1 MPQSISIDNPLD
13 SNKRYLRTDLKKT
26 LIENL
31 LYNERRQKDS
41 IKIFEI
47 SDVYTSDKKISQ
59 ELRLGV
65 IASGR
70 QGHDHNSFQRKI
82 DQKYLTNL
90 LKDVFDIKK
99 INIQEISRDKLDT
112 KINNKIFYFETILE
126 KSLLNKDSFQFYGN
140 EKIQFKKYKK
150 ISEFPSSS
158 RDFSFSI
165 SKLSKYKD
173 VMDHLLNLNHQYL
186 KDSFIFD
193 FYKNEKLNE
202 IKIGIRL
209 IFQSNDKTLSEK
221 EIQAFSNTLLDPII
235 KLDGVSI
242 PGMT

>member
-82 DQKYLTNL
+82 DQEYLTNL
-90 LKDVFDIKK
+90 LKDVFDIRK
-99 INIQEISRDKLDT
+99 
-112 KINNKIFYFETILE
+112 
-126 KSLLNKDSFQFYGN
+126 
-140 EKIQFKKYKK
+140 
-150 ISEFPSSS
+150 
-158 RDFSFSI
+158 
-165 SKLSKYKD
+165 
-173 VMDHLLNLNHQYL
+173 
-186 KDSFIFD
+186 
-193 FYKNEKLNE
+193 
-202 IKIGIRL
+202 
-209 IFQSNDKTLSEK
+209 
-221 EIQAFSNTLLDPII
+221 
-235 KLDGVSI
+235 
-242 PGMT
+242 